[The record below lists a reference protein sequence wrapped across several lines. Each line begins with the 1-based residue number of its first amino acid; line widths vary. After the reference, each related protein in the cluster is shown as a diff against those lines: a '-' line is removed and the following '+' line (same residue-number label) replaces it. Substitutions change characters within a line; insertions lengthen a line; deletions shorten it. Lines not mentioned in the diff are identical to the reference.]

1 MRRAASV
8 AGESAEQRERGAS
21 PAGSRTLRAAP
32 RAPFSA
38 RAPRRPPRVTEPRD
52 ASTPEPPLRAAGSR
66 RSLLLPAEAASPLA
80 SDAASTRES
89 CGQERGPGLGAPRS
103 VESRRRSSSVSQRGL
118 RVAGASWPPPLLAA
132 FDSAVFFFA
141 RGLHVKTL
149 SVSLRILVCPGL
161 CAEPR
166 FGFV

>member
-66 RSLLLPAEAASPLA
+66 RSLLLPAEAASPL
-80 SDAASTRES
+80 
-89 CGQERGPGLGAPRS
+89 
-103 VESRRRSSSVSQRGL
+103 GL
-118 RVAGASWPPPLLAA
+118 RVAGASWPPPLFAA